1 MLHSICNKQGIS
13 LVEVLIAIFLTSVGL
28 MAIMTMQPTAWRTAA
43 SSDFRG
49 RAAEILHSRLETA
62 EQNIMNPC
70 VAVNAGI
77 TNTAVLASSQVASEP
92 VVPGDMTFN
101 VQTNIQNLATSTWR
115 VNITVTWPGNT
126 VGINSGIVVIR
137 QERFRFPAGC
147 PSV

>member
-1 MLHSICNKQGIS
+1 MLHSICNKRGIS
-13 LVEVLIAIFLTSVGL
+13 LVEVLIAIFLTAVGL
-28 MAIMTMQPTAWRTAA
+28 MAIMSMQPTAWRAAA
-43 SSDFRG
+43 SADFRG

-70 VAVNAGI
+70 IAVNAGI
-77 TNTAVLASSQVASEP
+77 TNATVFASNQAAAA
-92 VVPGDMTFN
+92 PGDVSFN
-101 VQTNIQNLATSTWR
+101 VQTNIQNIGTNTWR
-115 VNITVTWPGNT
+115 VNITVTWPGNA

>member
-1 MLHSICNKQGIS
+1 
-13 LVEVLIAIFLTSVGL
+13 VEVLIAIFLTSVGL

-43 SSDFRG
+43 NADFRG
-49 RAAEILHSRLETA
+49 RAAEILHSRLEIA

-70 VAVNAGI
+70 IAVNAGI
-77 TNTAVLASSQVASEP
+77 TNAAVLASGQVAP
-92 VVPGDMTFN
+92 APAVPGDITFN

-115 VNITVTWPGNT
+115 VNITVTWPGNN